1 VKPILEEKAWTLFI
15 KRLGHDITLC
25 PEVEQIAKSIT
36 KECDGLPLGI
46 ITMAGAM
53 KGVDDINEWRNALED
68 LRQLRVRQDDM
79 EEDVFPR
86 EDLIAYLIDEGVIKR
101 QSRVAE
107 VHKGHSMLNKLE
119 NVSLLESATRY
130 GDRSCVPMHDL
141 IRDMAIQL
149 QQENSQAMVKS
160 GAQLNELPDTEEWT
174 ENLVRVSLIQNQIEE
189 IPSSYSPRC
198 PSLST
203 LLSCTNKYLKFI
215 AESFFK
221 KLHGLKVLDLSC
233 TLRICL
239 ILSFDLVSLCIV
251 AHCL

>member
-1 VKPILEEKAWTLFI
+1 
-15 KRLGHDITLC
+15 
-25 PEVEQIAKSIT
+25 VEQIAKSIT

-68 LRQLRVRQDDM
+68 LRQSRVRQDDM

-107 VHKGHSMLNKLE
+107 VYKSHSMLNKLE

-189 IPSSYSPRC
+189 IP
-198 PSLST
+198 
-203 LLSCTNKYLKFI
+203 
-215 AESFFK
+215 
-221 KLHGLKVLDLSC
+221 
-233 TLRICL
+233 
-239 ILSFDLVSLCIV
+239 
-251 AHCL
+251 

>member
-1 VKPILEEKAWTLFI
+1 
-15 KRLGHDITLC
+15 
-25 PEVEQIAKSIT
+25 VEQIAKSIT

-189 IPSSYSPRC
+189 IP
-198 PSLST
+198 
-203 LLSCTNKYLKFI
+203 
-215 AESFFK
+215 
-221 KLHGLKVLDLSC
+221 
-233 TLRICL
+233 
-239 ILSFDLVSLCIV
+239 
-251 AHCL
+251 